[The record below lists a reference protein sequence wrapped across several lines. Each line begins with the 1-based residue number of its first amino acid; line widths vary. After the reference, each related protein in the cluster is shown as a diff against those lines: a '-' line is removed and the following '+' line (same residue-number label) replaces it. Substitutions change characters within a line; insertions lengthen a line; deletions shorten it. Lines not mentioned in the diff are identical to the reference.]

1 MSMDIVDEMKQIL
14 AILNIVTEGMSQDM
28 WDWYSEED
36 EDEDGEAI
44 QSNYDFIG
52 EMKNKYK

>member
-1 MSMDIVDEMKQIL
+1 MDIVDEMKQIL